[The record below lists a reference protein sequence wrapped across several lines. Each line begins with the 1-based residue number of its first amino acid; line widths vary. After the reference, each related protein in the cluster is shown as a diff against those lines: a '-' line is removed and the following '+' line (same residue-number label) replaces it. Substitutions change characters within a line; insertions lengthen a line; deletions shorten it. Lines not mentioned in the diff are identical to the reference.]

1 MGKMDNL
8 LRTLIEK
15 ISKTY
20 HDMSL
25 EGTYSRLTVDG
36 QKLEKYLEDFHWDE
50 SRFPERNSIGEDKN
64 LIQQDMKRVENELR
78 KMLQKYQD
86 VHGNV
91 NALKRKRGLLH
102 RSGVRCRAN
111 VLTAPLSTVLREEVV
126 AKATRGLRL
135 QEVFVNTEY
144 LETVV
149 VVVSRCEWCRSLT

>member
-25 EGTYSRLTVDG
+25 EGTYSKLTVDG

-64 LIQQDMKRVENELR
+64 LIQQDMKRVESELR

-91 NALKRKRGLLH
+91 NALKRKRGLVCPIGL
-102 RSGVRCRAN
+102 RCRAN
-111 VLTAPLSTVLREEVV
+111 VLTAPLSTVLREDVV
-126 AKATRGLRL
+126 MRATRGQSL

-149 VVVSRCEWCRSLT
+149 VVVSRWAWRGSLT